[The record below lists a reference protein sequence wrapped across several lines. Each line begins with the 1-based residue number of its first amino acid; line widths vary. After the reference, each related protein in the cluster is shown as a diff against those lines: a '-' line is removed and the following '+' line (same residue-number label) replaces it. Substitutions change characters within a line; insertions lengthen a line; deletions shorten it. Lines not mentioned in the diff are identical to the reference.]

1 MRALTSWNPLGHP
14 RPVTG
19 LLYLFN
25 TAFIFKIYPYIN
37 LMTNVQCMGEISAN
51 VWWDRLNGTV
61 NVWNLL
67 LDMKIIL
74 KFIDLVQ

>member
-1 MRALTSWNPLGHP
+1 
-14 RPVTG
+14 
-19 LLYLFN
+19 
-25 TAFIFKIYPYIN
+25 
-37 LMTNVQCMGEISAN
+37 MGEISAN